1 MPENNKKQ
9 CPHDCLKCSMIQQ
22 VYCTSQNTHDIAIML
37 HEMRDAMFG
46 SADKVSNSTDG
57 DGAENRDPNEQPQNI
72 NEQ

>member
-9 CPHDCLKCSMIQQ
+9 CPHNCIQCGVLQ
-22 VYCTSQNTHDIAIML
+22 QIYCTSQNVHDILML
-37 HEMRDAMFG
+37 LRESLG
-46 SADKVSNSTDG
+46 SAGMVSNSTDG

>member
-9 CPHDCLKCSMIQQ
+9 CPHNCLQCGVLQQ
-22 VYCTSQNTHDIAIML
+22 IYCTSQNVHDILML
-37 HEMRDAMFG
+37 LRESLG

-72 NEQ
+72 IEQ